1 MQYDVKPP
9 KKIVVMET
17 CSNMRTL
24 GRSALKGKWPAA
36 TLAMIITTLMLQLP
50 YIIINAFFGKEQVIN
65 IAKML
70 KDAGMGK
77 YVTEEMEKMTYSI
90 FYSPVSQIYVLLVT
104 GAIAFGI
111 TIFFM
116 NLFRSGSQT
125 TGDVLKGFGYYA
137 RATGLFLYM
146 LLFIMLWALIP
157 FAGIIL
163 APIAAIRYSQSFYVA
178 FDHPEYP
185 IPLCVAES
193 KVLML
198 GNKGKYFLLQL
209 SFLGWLLV
217 AGIAGGMIVSGIT
230 YMAASGGTTLS
241 FLALELIS
249 LISSVIVCPVT
260 AYMMST
266 NVAFYEIVTGKIEAD
281 VYYPEMPF

>member
-1 MQYDVKPP
+1 
-9 KKIVVMET
+9 
-17 CSNMRTL
+17 MRAL

-36 TLAMIITTLMLQLP
+36 TLAMIITMLMLQVP
-50 YIIINAFFGKEQVIN
+50 YIIINSFFGKEQVIN
-65 IAKML
+65 FAKML

-77 YVTEEMEKMTYSI
+77 YVTEEIEKVTYTI
-90 FYSPVSQIYVLLVT
+90 YYSPVSQIYVLLVT

-116 NLFRSGSQT
+116 NLFRAGSQT
-125 TGDVLKGFGYYA
+125 TGDVFKGFGYYA
-137 RATGLFLYM
+137 RVTGLFFYM
-146 LLFIMLWALIP
+146 LLFIILWGIIP
-157 FAGIIL
+157 FAGLIL
-163 APIAAIRYSQSFYVA
+163 APIAAIRYSQSFFVA

-209 SFLGWLLV
+209 SFIGWALV
-217 AGIAGGMIVSGIT
+217 AGIIGGMIVSGIT
-230 YMAASGGTTLS
+230 YMMTSGGTTLS
-241 FLALELIS
+241 FLSLQLIS
-249 LISSVIVCPVT
+249 LISSVIMCPVT
-260 AYMMST
+260 AYLMST